1 MKRMVGAMGFVAVL
15 VAACGQAQA
24 DPLPSFPPAPT
35 APTGWVSLASVGST
49 EGPGFA
55 AFKVQVSGRPLALDV
70 TCTGIGT
77 LVVTFGDS
85 SDAGPSV
92 AGQEAVTFP
101 CSTDAG
107 VSLRHEIAA
116 PAGPG
121 EMTVSGGIVPGAGA
135 LSPSVFVISLEEA
148 TP

>member
-1 MKRMVGAMGFVAVL
+1 MKRMVGATGLVAVL

-24 DPLPSFPPAPT
+24 HPLPSVPPAPS
-35 APTGWVSLASVGST
+35 APTGWVSLASGGST
-49 EGPGFA
+49 EGPGF
-55 AFKVQVSGRPLALDV
+55 VGLNVPMSGRQLALDV
-70 TCTGIGT
+70 ACVGVGT

-101 CSTDAG
+101 CSTDPG
-107 VSLRHEIAA
+107 ISLRHEIAA

-148 TP
+148 TS